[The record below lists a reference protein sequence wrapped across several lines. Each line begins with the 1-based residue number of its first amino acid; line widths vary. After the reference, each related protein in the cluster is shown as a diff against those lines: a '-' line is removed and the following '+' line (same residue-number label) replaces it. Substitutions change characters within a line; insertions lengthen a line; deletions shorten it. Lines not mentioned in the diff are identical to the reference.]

1 MVVSIIFVLLNVA
14 DAYLT
19 KLGLAMGATEGNAFI
34 AVQALG
40 GNILAKGLLSAF
52 LASCLYAGRK
62 EKALYLVNLLLFGIV
77 VWNLAVIVYGRVII
91 HSLVV
96 WPV

>member
-52 LASCLYAGRK
+52 LAGCLYVGRK
-62 EKALYLVNLLLFGIV
+62 EKVLYLLNLLLFGLV
-77 VWNLAVIVYGRVII
+77 FWNLATVVYGWVII
-91 HSLVV
+91 HPLVV